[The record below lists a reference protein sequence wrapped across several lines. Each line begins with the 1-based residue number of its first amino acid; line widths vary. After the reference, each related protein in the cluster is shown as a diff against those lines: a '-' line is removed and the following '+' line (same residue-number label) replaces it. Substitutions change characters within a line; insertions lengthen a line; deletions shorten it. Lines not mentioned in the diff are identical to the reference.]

1 MEIEDIAKIEP
12 KIENGKLIIYFTS
25 NPVEIT
31 DLRVL
36 RFIDKLKPL
45 MNDLHNDKIKEF
57 FFVFNINDIVIPTN
71 FSMLKVFAQFFKDS
85 EDVIIDK
92 LKFSVVESKSNIFK
106 LFFSLFKKYY
116 VPKKSLYLC
125 KSIED
130 VNDCI
135 FNIDSRNKYPNILNL
150 I

>member
-1 MEIEDIAKIEP
+1 MDIEEIAKIEP
-12 KIENGKLIIYFTS
+12 KIENGKLIIYFTANS
-25 NPVEIT
+25 VEIT

-36 RFIDKLKPL
+36 SFIDKLKPL
-45 MNDLHNDKIKEF
+45 MNELENEKIKEF
-57 FFVFNINDIVIPTN
+57 FFVFNVNDIIIPTN

-125 KSIED
+125 TSSEE

-135 FNIDSRNKYPNILNL
+135 FNIDSRNKYPNILNML
-150 I
+150 